1 MNKSGK
7 KLLGAAFSGNSGSRA
22 TDNALLALR
31 VVFGLMLVIHG
42 AGKIVNFADLAPQ
55 FPDPIGLG
63 GAFALTLS
71 MLAETF
77 GGLALAVGFLTR
89 PTCIVLLINMGVA
102 IVSVH
107 KCDILGVGELAFLY
121 FAVFGVLLYV
131 GAGGKSA
138 DAEIRRR
145 KPSLL

>member
-1 MNKSGK
+1 MNQSEK
-7 KLLGAAFSGNSGSRA
+7 KLLGAAFSGASGSRA

-42 AGKIVNFADLAPQ
+42 AGKIENFADLAPQ

-63 GAFALTLS
+63 GTLSLTLS
-71 MLAETF
+71 MLAETC
-77 GGLALAVGFLTR
+77 GGLALVVGFLTR
-89 PTCIVLLINMGVA
+89 PTCIVLLINMAVA
-102 IVSVH
+102 IVGVH
-107 KCDILGVGELAFLY
+107 RCDILGVGELAFLY
-121 FAVFGVLLYV
+121 FAVFGVLLYT
-131 GAGGKSA
+131 GAGGKSV

>member
-1 MNKSGK
+1 MNQSEK
-7 KLLGAAFSGNSGSRA
+7 KLLGAAFSGASGSRA

-42 AGKIVNFADLAPQ
+42 AGKIENFADLAPQ

-63 GAFALTLS
+63 GTLSLTLS
-71 MLAETF
+71 MLAETC
-77 GGLALAVGFLTR
+77 GGLALVVGFLTR
-89 PTCIVLLINMGVA
+89 PTCIVLLINMAVA
-102 IVSVH
+102 IVGVH
-107 KCDILGVGELAFLY
+107 RCDILGVGELAFLY
-121 FAVFGVLLYV
+121 LAVFGVLLYT